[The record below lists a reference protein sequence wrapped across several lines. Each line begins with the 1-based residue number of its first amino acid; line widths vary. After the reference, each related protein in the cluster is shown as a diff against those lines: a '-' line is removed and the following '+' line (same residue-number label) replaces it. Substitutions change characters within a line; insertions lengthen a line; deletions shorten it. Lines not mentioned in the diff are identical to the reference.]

1 MDLAEVVPAVNAG
14 SGRTLVAFDIDDTL
28 LTSTTFYGSDYWY
41 EWQKTLSPGDP
52 GLVPC
57 RFDVIALNYEAGTQ
71 ELTQEL
77 GPQVLQSVPTDRL
90 LLTSRNP
97 VSRGA
102 TLREL
107 RKAGYEMPPQI
118 DNSADGILYAWKK
131 GPTSKPV
138 TVSYFDCVF
147 MVSGQDKGVLLLDLL
162 RRLEQH

>member
-1 MDLAEVVPAVNAG
+1 MKTIIDLAEVVPAVNAG

-131 GPTSKPV
+131 RPYVQTG
-138 TVSYFDCVF
+138 DR
-147 MVSGQDKGVLLLDLL
+147 QLL
-162 RRLEQH
+162 RRRIHGFRP